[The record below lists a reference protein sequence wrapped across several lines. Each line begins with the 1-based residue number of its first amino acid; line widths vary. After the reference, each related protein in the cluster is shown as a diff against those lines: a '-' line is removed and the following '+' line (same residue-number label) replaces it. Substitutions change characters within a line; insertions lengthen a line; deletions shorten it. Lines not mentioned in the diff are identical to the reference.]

1 MRFTFPFLE
10 FLPGCRVHVAFLSFK
25 VIFQHFHHVFVLFR
39 FAEPRSVSAVP
50 DGDSGDDD
58 VDYVGEMSED
68 QKMAMKELR
77 DMRIDL
83 AYTGKFCTK

>member
-1 MRFTFPFLE
+1 M
-10 FLPGCRVHVAFLSFK
+10 
-25 VIFQHFHHVFVLFR
+25 
-39 FAEPRSVSAVP
+39 SAVP